1 MIGRI
6 IDYLQRMNY
15 PASNRQLFV
24 IADNCMDATAMVA
37 RAKGAHC
44 LERFDPATPGKGKAI
59 QWFLREARGVLRA
72 FDVVVLFDAD
82 SQVDPAFLQEITK
95 AFAGGAQAV
104 QGFVSPVPA
113 PRSPISALAAY
124 SELLAQKIVDM
135 ASAQLGWPVPLRG
148 TGMAFRTEVL
158 TEMAPYLRTRAE
170 DVELSLLT
178 ARHGSVAFAPAAIVY
193 DPKPA
198 NTAQVAT
205 QRARWLQSQGEIW
218 RYHWRDI
225 LHLLIRGDIGQK
237 ALLLS
242 LLLKPKALVFSLKA
256 LLFGLFLLLPFS
268 PLWLRNAI
276 VVLLGGAIFVDLAYY
291 IIGLAFVDDRR
302 LYAKALLGAPLYLLM
317 WLRGTLIAIISKEPW
332 LRARD

>member
-1 MIGRI
+1 MIDRI
-6 IDYLQRMNY
+6 IGYLQRVHY
-15 PASNRQLFV
+15 PARNRQLFV
-24 IADNCMDATAMVA
+24 IADNCIDTTAMVA
-37 RAKGAHC
+37 RAEGAYC

-59 QWFLREARGVLRA
+59 QWFLREARDILRA

-82 SQVDPAFLQEITK
+82 SQVDPAFVQEINK
-95 AFAGGAQAV
+95 AFAEGAQAV

-113 PRSPISALAAY
+113 PRSPISSLAAY

-135 ASAQLGWPVPLRG
+135 ASAHLGWPIPLRG

-158 TEMAPYLRTRAE
+158 REIAPYLRTRAE
-170 DVELSLLT
+170 DVELSLLA
-178 ARHGSVAFAPAAIVY
+178 ARHGPVAFAPAAIVY
-193 DPKPA
+193 DPKPS
-198 NTAQVAT
+198 NTARVAT

-218 RYHWRDI
+218 RDHWRDI
-225 LHLLIRGDIGQK
+225 LHLLIRGNIGQK
-237 ALLLS
+237 ALLFS
-242 LLLKPKALVFSLKA
+242 LLLKPKALVLSLKA
-256 LLFGLFLLLPFS
+256 LLFGLFLAFPFP

-276 VVLLGGAIFVDLAYY
+276 VILLGGAIFVDLAYY
-291 IIGLAFVDDRR
+291 IMGLAFVDNRR